1 MRFDHV
7 VEGDML
13 VIGSG
18 IAGGLAAIRGLDAGK
33 TVIVATK
40 GKLCWSGASA
50 VVGGAATAIPFP
62 EDDPTVWMKAIVE
75 VSDYTADQNWVR
87 DYIENG
93 YVQMEKISEITRKH
107 GLEGF
112 PLDNF
117 GHYWRFSNPKY
128 PVQTQLCNPY
138 EILEAFEKELR
149 QRGALCCERV
159 MITHLLTS
167 EGQVRG
173 AFGFSYRTGESWLFC
188 APVVV
193 MAAGGCTFKV
203 DTYDN
208 CGEPFAM
215 AYDAGARMMSFDR
228 GGALVRPRNAM
239 RAGIL
244 DNVPLA
250 GLPQWLG
257 ARFVNAEGTELS
269 ELMTPEELNS
279 GRLGVDSAITREAA
293 EGRGP
298 IYEDCTC
305 LSTKNKELLFRLKK
319 ANCKRVRVEYGLD
332 PMQVRIPMRMEQTEQ
347 TYVPDVCNRMGGID
361 IDIHGESNIR
371 GLFVAGDASAPKA
384 CAQHP
389 FPGVEIGWAMFSG
402 GRIGGHAAQACD
414 RCKRPDVQLC
424 RKLAEPA
431 VFELIQ
437 ALNSHGPVTPDALK
451 EKVIETLIPYNRNH
465 CDEEAMNACI
475 ARLEKVAEELLP
487 AIGVRDF
494 HELREY
500 VEAKS
505 MLWVALMIVKSEIR
519 RKESR
524 VGVHRRD
531 YPMMDNVNW
540 LKWIGFVKRDGRP
553 QFFTEDI
560 ATPCFDVPKTV
571 ERQTRP
577 RV

>member
-1 MRFDHV
+1 MKFDHI
-7 VEGDML
+7 VEGDIL

-18 IAGGLAAIRGLDAGK
+18 LAGGLAAIMGLDAGK
-33 TVIVATK
+33 RVIVATK

-50 VVGGAATAIPFP
+50 VVGGAATAICFP
-62 EDDPTVWMKAIVE
+62 EDDQDLWMKTIVE
-75 VSDYTADQNWVR
+75 VSDYTADQEWVK

-93 YVQMEKISEITRKH
+93 YSQMEKIDEITHRH

-112 PLDNF
+112 PRNHD
-117 GHYWRFSNPKY
+117 GAYWRFSNPKY
-128 PVQTQLCNPY
+128 PVKTQLCNPY
-138 EILEAFEKELR
+138 EILESFAREIR
-149 QRGALCCERV
+149 QRGAVCCERV
-159 MITHLLTS
+159 MITRLLVH
-167 EGQVRG
+167 EGQIRG
-173 AFGFSYRTGESWLFC
+173 AFGFGYRTGESWLFC

-193 MAAGGCTFKV
+193 LAAGGCTFKV

-208 CGEPFAM
+208 CGEPFVM
-215 AYDAGARMMSFDR
+215 AYDAGAKMLSFDR

-239 RAGIL
+239 RAGVL

-269 ELMTPEELNS
+269 ELMTPEELKS
-279 GRLGVDSAITREAA
+279 GRLGVDSAIQREMAA
-293 EGRGP
+293 GRGP
-298 IYEDCTC
+298 IYEDCTV
-305 LSTKNKELLFRLKK
+305 LSEEDKKMLFRLKK
-319 ANCKRVRVEYGLD
+319 ANCKRVQVEYGLD
-332 PMQVRIPMRMEQTEQ
+332 SMTSRIPLRIEQTEQ
-347 TYVPDVCNRMGGID
+347 TYVPDVCNRMGGIN

-371 GLFVAGDASAPKA
+371 GLFVAGDASSPKA

-402 GRIGGHAAQACD
+402 GRIGGHAVEACE
-414 RCKRPDVQLC
+414 RYSGPDEQLC
-424 RKLAEPA
+424 RSLAEPA
-431 VFELIQ
+431 VAELLH
-437 ALNSHGPVTPDALK
+437 ALNSHGDLSPDALK
-451 EKVIETLIPYNRNH
+451 EKVIETLIPYHVNH
-465 CDEEAMNACI
+465 CDEAAMSACI
-475 ARLEKVAEELLP
+475 SRLENLEDEAFPRL
-487 AIGVRDF
+487 GVRDF

-505 MLWVALMIVKSEIR
+505 MLWVALMIVRSEIR

-540 LKWIGFVKRDGRP
+540 LKWIGFVKRNGKP
-553 QFFTEDI
+553 EFFMEDI
-560 ATPCFDVPKTV
+560 ATPYFEVPKTI
-571 ERQTRP
+571 ELQTRP

>member
-1 MRFDHV
+1 MRFDHIA
-7 VEGDML
+7 EGDIL

-18 IAGGLAAIRGLDAGK
+18 FAGGLAAVRGLDAGK
-33 TVIVATK
+33 KVIVATK

-50 VVGGAATAIPFP
+50 VVGGAATAIAFP
-62 EDDPTVWMKAIVE
+62 EDDKDVWMKAIVE
-75 VSDYTADQNWVR
+75 VSDYTADQNWVH

-93 YVQMEKISEITRKH
+93 YAQMEKINEVTHKH
-107 GLEGF
+107 GLDGF
-112 PLDNF
+112 PLDET

-128 PVQTQLCNPY
+128 PVKTQLCNPY
-138 EILEAFEKELR
+138 EILESFAKELK
-149 QRGALCCERV
+149 QRGAVCCERV
-159 MITHLLTS
+159 MITHLLIS
-167 EGQVRG
+167 DGQAKG
-173 AFGFSYRTGESWLFC
+173 AFGFNYRTGESWLFC
-188 APVVV
+188 APVIV
-193 MAAGGCTFKV
+193 MAAGSCTFKV

-208 CGEPFAM
+208 CGESFAM
-215 AYDAGARMMSFDR
+215 AYEAGVRMMSFDR

-257 ARFVNAEGTELS
+257 ASFVNAEGTNLAD
-269 ELMTPEELNS
+269 LMTPEEQKS
-279 GRLGVDSAITREAA
+279 GRLGVDAAITREMA

-298 IYEDCTC
+298 IYEDCTG
-305 LSTKNKELLFRLKK
+305 LSEKSKELLFRLKK
-319 ANCKRVRVEYGLD
+319 ANCKRVQIEYGLD
-332 PMQVRIPMRMEQTEQ
+332 PLKDKIPMRIEQTEQ

-361 IDIHGESNIR
+361 IDIHGETNIK
-371 GLFVAGDASAPKA
+371 GLFAAGDASAPKV

-402 GRIGGHAAQACD
+402 GRIGEHAVKACD
-414 RCKRPDVQLC
+414 KYGKSDVQLC
-424 RKLAEPA
+424 QKLAEPA
-431 VFELIQ
+431 VEEMLR

-451 EKVIETLIPYNRNH
+451 EKVIETIIPYNKNH
-465 CDEEAMNACI
+465 CDEDAMKACI
-475 ARLEKVAEELLP
+475 ARLEKAAEEVFP
-487 AIGVRDF
+487 AVGVRDF

-505 MLWVALMIVKSEIR
+505 MLWVAFMIVKSELL

-540 LKWIGFVKRDGRP
+540 LKWIGFVKNGSEP
-553 QFFTEDI
+553 EFFMEDV
-560 ATPCFDVPKTV
+560 ASPYFDIPKTI
-571 ERQTRP
+571 ELQTRP